1 MQQFI
6 ANENVKRFRQQL
18 GNSPDEQQK
27 ETLEQLLAAEEG
39 KLKELRRIRRQF
51 PEPYR
56 TV

>member
-18 GNSPDEQQK
+18 GNSPDEQRK

-39 KLKELRRIRRQF
+39 KLKELRRTRRQF

-56 TV
+56 AV